1 MMIGVRTAI
10 HPTLVIA
17 MSLAG
22 MGITVSSHLYASDVQ
37 VGRYSL
43 LSAEPTEAQTEL
55 LATTVTVN
63 FPAQIQTV
71 GESIRYL
78 LRRSGYRLADAVALA
93 PETTDLF
100 ALLLPAVHRELGPMP
115 LRRALETLVGPTFN
129 LVQDPVHRLIA
140 FEPCTPDWRVAL
152 DTVPGPISEVSTDA
166 E

>member
-10 HPTLVIA
+10 RPALVIA

-22 MGITVSSHLYASDVQ
+22 TGITVSSHLYASDVQ

-43 LSAEPTEAQTEL
+43 LSAEPTEAQTDL
-55 LATTVTVN
+55 LATTVTVH

-93 PETTDLF
+93 PETTDLL
-100 ALLLPAVHRELGPMP
+100 ALLLPAVHRHLGPITV
-115 LRRALETLVGPTFN
+115 RRALETLAGSTFN

-140 FEPCTPDWRVAL
+140 FEGCTPDWRVAL

>member
-1 MMIGVRTAI
+1 MMIGARTAI
-10 HPTLVIA
+10 RPTLVIA

-22 MGITVSSHLYASDVQ
+22 TGMAVSSSLHANDVK

-43 LSAEPTEAQTEL
+43 LSDEPTEAQTDL
-55 LATTVTVN
+55 LATTVIVH

-100 ALLLPAVHRELGPMP
+100 ALLLPVVHRVVGPMP
-115 LRRALETLVGPTFN
+115 LRRALETLVGPNFN
-129 LVQDPVHRLIA
+129 LVQDPAHRLIA
-140 FEPCTPDWRVAL
+140 FEPCTPDWRVAR
-152 DTVPGPISEVSTDA
+152 DTGPSRISEFSTNG